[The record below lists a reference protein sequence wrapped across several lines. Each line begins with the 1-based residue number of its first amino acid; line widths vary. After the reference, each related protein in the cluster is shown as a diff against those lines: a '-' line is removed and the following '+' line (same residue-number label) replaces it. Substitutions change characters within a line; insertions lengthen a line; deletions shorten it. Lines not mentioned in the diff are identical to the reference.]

1 MNLAQHFHS
10 VSVEGEELDITS
22 LEDFHVDHVDVE
34 QLQLDSELNK
44 LMTTF
49 ESLCSIRD
57 SLESLTDE
65 GLEAD
70 SLYFPILAME
80 AERLMPPEGA
90 VESPDENAPPTMT
103 LLNKVKGSAVVVWRK
118 ILAQLKKVFLWIM
131 HKALVNATG
140 PKRALKD
147 IKKIQ
152 KEIERKHS
160 KDWSFPETRITRLP
174 VSVSKI
180 ISELGTEVS
189 YPYAERKEIDR
200 FIDYVHA
207 VTDVIGKLYNS
218 YTSKAFY
225 NSITETSAIAIDAFA
240 HYGTNAKRSVFD
252 DKEYNSKLSK
262 VMAEA
267 DKDILSTPVFANTA
281 PHTLEHLS
289 SDVVYVQ
296 MGSLYLDLYTF
307 VFMDSPE
314 KLSVE
319 EKARLMSEV
328 GLKKVNASDTDATT
342 SGSILAKAF
351 SKDQA
356 GRLIEINKVLINVL
370 DKISSPPSSVFVSYQ
385 SSHDLLTKIEKKG
398 YDPKNDKEFLD
409 LIRCLHNY
417 IRRQTVSANI
427 LAGDSFHLLAA
438 GIASLHPHLKL

>member
-10 VSVEGEELDITS
+10 VSVEDEELDITS

-103 LLNKVKGSAVVVWRK
+103 LLGKVKGSAVVVWRK

-131 HKALVNATG
+131 HKALLNATG
-140 PKRALKD
+140 PKKALRA
-147 IKKIQ
+147 IKKAQ

-160 KDWSFPETRITRLP
+160 KDWSFSDTRAVRLP
-174 VSVSKI
+174 DALGKI
-180 ISELGTEVS
+180 LNEIGTEVS
-189 YPYAERKEIDR
+189 NQYAEPKDIDV
-200 FIDYVHA
+200 FIDYAHA
-207 VTDVIGKLYNS
+207 FTDVIGELYKG

-225 NSITETSAIAIDAFA
+225 KSITETSAIASDAFA

-262 VMAEA
+262 VMVEA
-267 DKDILSTPVFANTA
+267 DKDMLSARVFANTA

-328 GLKKVNASDTDATT
+328 GLKKVSDKGNAGGT
-342 SGSILAKAF
+342 SGTILAKAF
-351 SKDQA
+351 NKDQA
-356 GRLIEINKVLINVL
+356 GRLIEVTKVLINVL
-370 DKISSPPSSVFVSYQ
+370 DKISSTPSSVYASYQ
-385 SSHDLLTKIEKKG
+385 SAHDLLTKIEKKG

-427 LAGDSFHLLAA
+427 LGGDSFHLLATS
-438 GIASLHPHLKL
+438 IASLHPHLKL